1 MKTPQTPKNFEEYYE
16 KGIRYSLAFK
26 DEKAILAFTKAIKL
40 NPNCAKAY
48 LHRAQSKNTIS
59 DEEGALEDYTKT
71 IELEPENY
79 SAYYD
84 RGLLKFELGDKKSGR
99 ADMKKGK
106 EMLNDK
112 LRWQRDKEK
121 IDRKASRDR
130 I

>member
-1 MKTPQTPKNFEEYYE
+1 METPKTPKDFESYYE

-26 DEKAILAFTKAIKL
+26 DEKAIIAFTKAIKL
-40 NPNCAKAY
+40 NPNCARAY
-48 LHRAQSKNTIS
+48 LQRAYSRNALL

-84 RGLLKFELGDKKSGR
+84 RGLLKFELGDKKSGK

-106 EMLNDK
+106 EMLRDK
-112 LRWQRDKEK
+112 LRIQKEK
-121 IDRKASRDR
+121 EKSIGKVSKD
-130 I
+130 